1 MTAQLSKAAISRLA
15 TEIRKT
21 DLGLSEFERL
31 CPYRLAEEHGTD
43 VYSLEDLAASGCSQ
57 EAIEYFTTKR
67 PEAWSAALVPNGTGS
82 FIVEN
87 TIHLSWRRR
96 SNIAH
101 EMAHLLLEHKF
112 DTVILTDSQHGCRDQ
127 VSKSAEAEAAE
138 LGAELLLPAA
148 ATRRAAAAGKTDEQ
162 VAQLYDVSIELARWR
177 MNATGARIIAQRTA
191 KKKR

>member
-1 MTAQLSKAAISRLA
+1 MTAQLSKAALSRLA

-43 VYSLEDLAASGCSQ
+43 VYSLEDLAASGCPQ

-127 VSKSAEAEAAE
+127 VSKSIEDQAAE

-148 ATRRAAAAGKTDEQ
+148 AARRAAARGKTDEQ